1 MYIEFASLPEVTFLG
16 TSAFY
21 NCTNLKSVS
30 LPAATS
36 IGYYAFYNC
45 TTLQSVLWGG
55 NAPSVGS
62 EIYKDIVTTVTNY
75 VLEGTTGW
83 GSTLDDQPVV
93 VVPNFENLH
102 TDDTFV
108 NGDLTVTN
116 DLTISGKIN
125 PVLSVSLTSTSGT
138 FNMDPTM
145 GGEIALIMTGDTTL
159 SFTLSDYPDN
169 KATTIGLAV
178 STNNFILTVD
188 PNSIDISSFDTL
200 IISNTS
206 WNDMVFRKGY
216 GQTKFISPS

>member
-1 MYIEFASLPEVTFLG
+1 
-16 TSAFY
+16 
-21 NCTNLKSVS
+21 
-30 LPAATS
+30 
-36 IGYYAFYNC
+36 
-45 TTLQSVLWGG
+45 
-55 NAPSVGS
+55 
-62 EIYKDIVTTVTNY
+62 
-75 VLEGTTGW
+75 
-83 GSTLDDQPVV
+83 
-93 VVPNFENLH
+93 VPNFENLH

-108 NGDLTVTN
+108 NGDLTVTGLISTN
-116 DLTISGKIN
+116 GDTLLNNVTIDGIVN
-125 PVLSVSLTSTSGT
+125 PIMSVFLTSTSST